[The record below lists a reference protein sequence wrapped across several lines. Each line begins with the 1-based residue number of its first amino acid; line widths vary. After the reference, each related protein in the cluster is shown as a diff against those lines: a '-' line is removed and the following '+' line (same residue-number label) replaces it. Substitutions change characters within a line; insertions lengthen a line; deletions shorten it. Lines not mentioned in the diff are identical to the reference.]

1 MINNINYTKPL
12 VRLFICILTGILPV
26 FVLYLRSED
35 FHRNKNSFYR
45 VFPPH
50 IILKTNSINIGG
62 IDGYIAGQSSNTVYL
77 GNYENPS
84 DLFAVN
90 MNLRDTQSLHLIFP
104 DSRKYEA
111 SLIILTIDSPYA
123 FIIDKLRSSIY
134 RCPLISKDTFKL
146 MKNYRFSSSESVAL
160 SAESMILKTFQK
172 KIQNNIFGKVNYQH
186 ISLMDSANILEKQI
200 DGFFC
205 TDGSLQIDH
214 QANRLLYIYFYRNQF
229 IYMDTNLRVIYNA
242 KTLDTNTRS
251 KIHVRTVHDLEIL
264 AAPPLLVN
272 KLASISGKSILIYS
286 ALRADNED
294 KDKYRDN
301 CVIDVYESKDGSYRF
316 SFYIPRINNS
326 GISSL
331 ILHGKQ
337 LFTIQGNS
345 LVRYDLNI

>member
-1 MINNINYTKPL
+1 
-12 VRLFICILTGILPV
+12 
-26 FVLYLRSED
+26 
-35 FHRNKNSFYR
+35 
-45 VFPPH
+45 
-50 IILKTNSINIGG
+50 
-62 IDGYIAGQSSNTVYL
+62 
-77 GNYENPS
+77 
-84 DLFAVN
+84 
-90 MNLRDTQSLHLIFP
+90 
-104 DSRKYEA
+104 
-111 SLIILTIDSPYA
+111 
-123 FIIDKLRSSIY
+123 
-134 RCPLISKDTFKL
+134 
-146 MKNYRFSSSESVAL
+146 
-160 SAESMILKTFQK
+160 MILKTFQK

>member
-1 MINNINYTKPL
+1 MINKIKYTRSMVK
-12 VRLFICILTGILPV
+12 LFICMLTGILPV
-26 FVLYLRSED
+26 FVLYLHSED

-50 IILKTNSINIGG
+50 VILKTNSINLGG
-62 IDGYIAGQSSNTVYL
+62 IDGYIVGKSSNTIYL
-77 GNYENPS
+77 GNYVSPN
-84 DLFAVN
+84 DLFAID
-90 MNLRDTQSLHLIFP
+90 MNLQDTQSLHLLFP

-123 FIIDKLRSSIY
+123 FITDKLRSSIY
-134 RCPLISKDTFKL
+134 RCPLVSNDSFKL
-146 MKNYRFSSSESVAL
+146 IRNFQFSSSESVAL

-172 KIQNNIFGKVNYQH
+172 KIRNNIFEKVNYQH

-205 TDGSLQIDH
+205 TDGSLQIDY
-214 QANRLLYIYFYRNQF
+214 QANRLLYMYFYRNQF
-229 IYMDTNLRVIYNA
+229 ICLDTNLQVVYKA

-251 KIHVRTVHDLEIL
+251 KIQVRTVHDQEIL

-286 ALRADNED
+286 ALLADNED
-294 KDKYRDN
+294 KDKFRDN
-301 CVIDVYESKDGSYRF
+301 CVIDVYESRNGSYRF

-326 GISSL
+326 GISSF
-331 ILHGKQ
+331 ILQGKQ